1 MKLKK
6 LNPVT
11 NGTRHKIKIQKSLL
25 SKNNRLFRPILSE
38 YKNTSGRS
46 SLNGNITV
54 WHKGGGVK
62 KLYRSVDT
70 LTEDTNSV
78 VLATCYD
85 PYRNSFINLNFELL
99 RKKFFYNTATNSI
112 YPGSLLKNSLN
123 ISELKLGFRTRIKNI
138 PAGSIIHNLTTNNN
152 SKAQYIKAAGT
163 SGQIL
168 QYNSKTAK
176 IKLPSK
182 KIIQISTEN
191 FATIGIVS
199 NTQSNLTTIGKAGTN
214 RNLGV
219 RPTVRGVAMNP
230 VDHPHGGR
238 ANGGIPSVT
247 PWGLPTKCGFYL
259 RKKIKNK

>member
-6 LNPVT
+6 LKAVT
-11 NGTRHKIKIQKSLL
+11 NGTRHKIKIQKNLL
-25 SKNNRLFRPILSE
+25 SKNNRLFRPLLSE
-38 YKNTSGRS
+38 YKNNSGRS
-46 SLNGNITV
+46 SLHGNISV

-62 KLYRSVDT
+62 KLYRNLET
-70 LTEDTNSV
+70 LKHNTNSI
-78 VLATCYD
+78 VLSTCYD
-85 PYRNSFINLNFELL
+85 PYRNSFINFNFELSQ
-99 RKKFFYNTATNSI
+99 KKFFFNTATNSI
-112 YPGSLLKNSLN
+112 FPGSLLKNFSKN
-123 ISELKLGFRTRIKNI
+123 NELKLGFRTKIKNI
-138 PAGSIIHNLTTNNN
+138 PAGSIIHNLTTNPNF
-152 SKAQYIKAAGT
+152 KAQYIRSAGT

-168 QYNSKTAK
+168 QTNSTIAK

-182 KIIQISTEN
+182 KIILISSEN
-191 FATIGIVS
+191 FATIGMVS

-214 RNLGV
+214 RNLGK

-259 RKKIKNK
+259 RKKK